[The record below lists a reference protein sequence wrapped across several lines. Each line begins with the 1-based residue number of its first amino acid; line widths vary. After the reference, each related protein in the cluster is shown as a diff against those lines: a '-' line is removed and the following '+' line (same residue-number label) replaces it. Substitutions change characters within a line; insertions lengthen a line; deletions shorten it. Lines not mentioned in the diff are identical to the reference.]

1 MKKKILNFYI
11 FLAIFTSF
19 LLSEKNS
26 ASIRKEI
33 TTQNKELDKLRKEIN
48 LVEKNLNKKIK
59 QAISTTELLIN
70 LENKILLTEKLIKS
84 LKKEERYMG
93 ELIEMTKTS
102 ISKKESY
109 MLIIR
114 EQMSK
119 RAIHIYKNGI
129 PSLAETILTSKNW
142 NEIIYRTKYLKVIT
156 EYEKQMIS
164 EIKTILNELNFE
176 KTNYESAL
184 NKKKRLRN
192 EHQIESKKLDR
203 DKKKKNDYLAQI
215 KKDRTKLQTEL
226 KEKQNLFKE
235 IENLIS
241 KLQNDE
247 NEMKKREKELAKI
260 RSEKKKSTI
269 GNFASLKGKMPWP
282 VEGKIIA
289 HFGEQKNLELNTVTE
304 NSGIDIKVMPGTAVE
319 AILDGMITTITYLRG
334 YGNLI
339 IIDHGGGYFSVYA
352 NIEKISFA
360 ENDYIQQYDI
370 LGYIPDDKNN
380 QSRLHFEIWGNNIK
394 LDPEKWLKKK

>member
-1 MKKKILNFYI
+1 MKKILNFYI
-11 FLAIFTSF
+11 FFAIFTSF

-26 ASIRKEI
+26 ASIRKDI

-235 IENLIS
+235 IETLIS

-247 NEMKKREKELAKI
+247 SEMKKREKELAKI

-380 QSRLHFEIWGNNIK
+380 KSRLHFEIWGNNIK

>member
-1 MKKKILNFYI
+1 MKKNILNFYI
-11 FLAIFTSF
+11 FFAIFTSF

-26 ASIRKEI
+26 ASIRKDI

-235 IENLIS
+235 IETLIS

>member
-1 MKKKILNFYI
+1 MMKKILNFYI
-11 FLAIFTSF
+11 FFAIFTSF

-26 ASIRKEI
+26 ASIRKDI

-235 IENLIS
+235 IETLIS

-304 NSGIDIKVMPGTAVE
+304 NSGIDIKVIPGTAVE

>member
-1 MKKKILNFYI
+1 MVTLLLKKSYLHKDLKEVKFNDLWNGYGIFTTMRVIGRSAKILFYK
-11 FLAIFTSF
+11 TH
-19 LLSEKNS
+19 
-26 ASIRKEI
+26 
-33 TTQNKELDKLRKEIN
+33 IN
-48 LVEKNLNKKIK
+48 N
-59 QAISTTELLIN
+59 
-70 LENKILLTEKLIKS
+70 LIKS

-192 EHQIESKKLDR
+192 EHQIESKKLDK

-235 IENLIS
+235 IETLIS

>member
-1 MKKKILNFYI
+1 MG
-11 FLAIFTSF
+11 
-19 LLSEKNS
+19 
-26 ASIRKEI
+26 
-33 TTQNKELDKLRKEIN
+33 
-48 LVEKNLNKKIK
+48 
-59 QAISTTELLIN
+59 
-70 LENKILLTEKLIKS
+70 KS
-84 LKKEERYMG
+84 
-93 ELIEMTKTS
+93 
-102 ISKKESY
+102 
-109 MLIIR
+109 
-114 EQMSK
+114 
-119 RAIHIYKNGI
+119 
-129 PSLAETILTSKNW
+129 
-142 NEIIYRTKYLKVIT
+142 
-156 EYEKQMIS
+156 
-164 EIKTILNELNFE
+164 
-176 KTNYESAL
+176 L

-192 EHQIESKKLDR
+192 EHQIESKKIDK

-235 IENLIS
+235 IETLIS

-334 YGNLI
+334 YIN
-339 IIDHGGGYFSVYA
+339 
-352 NIEKISFA
+352 
-360 ENDYIQQYDI
+360 
-370 LGYIPDDKNN
+370 
-380 QSRLHFEIWGNNIK
+380 
-394 LDPEKWLKKK
+394 

>member
-11 FLAIFTSF
+11 FFAIFTSF

-26 ASIRKEI
+26 ASIRKDI

-192 EHQIESKKLDR
+192 EHQNESKKLDR

-215 KKDRTKLQTEL
+215 KEDRTKLQTEL

-235 IENLIS
+235 IETLIS

>member
-1 MKKKILNFYI
+1 MKKKLLNFYI
-11 FLAIFTSF
+11 FFAIFTSF

-26 ASIRKEI
+26 ASIRKDI

-192 EHQIESKKLDR
+192 EHQNESKKLDR

-215 KKDRTKLQTEL
+215 KEDRTKLQTEL

-235 IENLIS
+235 IETLIS

>member
-235 IENLIS
+235 IETLIS

>member
-11 FLAIFTSF
+11 FFAIFTSF

-26 ASIRKEI
+26 ASIRKDI

-192 EHQIESKKLDR
+192 EHQNESKKLDR

-215 KKDRTKLQTEL
+215 KKDKTKLQTEL

-235 IENLIS
+235 IETLIS

>member
-1 MKKKILNFYI
+1 MAKIILNFYV
-11 FLAIFTSF
+11 FFAIFTSF

-26 ASIRKEI
+26 ASIRKDI

-109 MLIIR
+109 MLILR

-164 EIKTILNELNFE
+164 EIKTILKELNFE

-192 EHQIESKKLDR
+192 EHQNESKKLDS
-203 DKKKKNDYLAQI
+203 DKKKKNAYLAQI
-215 KKDRTKLQTEL
+215 KKDKTKLQTEL

-380 QSRLHFEIWGNNIK
+380 KSRLHFEIWGNNIK

>member
-226 KEKQNLFKE
+226 KEKQNIFKE
-235 IENLIS
+235 IETLIS

>member
-1 MKKKILNFYI
+1 MKKKLLNFYI
-11 FLAIFTSF
+11 FFAIFTSF

-26 ASIRKEI
+26 ASIRKDI

-192 EHQIESKKLDR
+192 EHQNESKKLDR

-235 IENLIS
+235 IETLIS

>member
-1 MKKKILNFYI
+1 MIKKILNFYVV
-11 FLAIFTSF
+11 FAIFTSF

-26 ASIRKEI
+26 ASIRKDI

-235 IENLIS
+235 IETLIS

-380 QSRLHFEIWGNNIK
+380 KSRLHFEIWGNNIK